1 MSVNINILDQII
13 ASKITEVERA
23 KKVHPIDE
31 LEKSPL
37 FSRCCFSLRTSL
49 TNSKTGIISEF
60 KRKSPSLG
68 WIRKDANVVEIASG
82 YNAAGA
88 SGISILTDEP
98 FFGGLPED
106 LITARELVSIPIL
119 RKDFIIDSYQLF
131 EAKAIGSD
139 VVLLIAA
146 ALTIDK
152 TKILAREAKKLG
164 LEVLLEIHNEMELVY
179 ANEYVDL
186 IGVNKRN
193 LKTFEQNI
201 NTSFNLAKL
210 IPEEFA
216 KISESGIS
224 NTETVKALRDVGYSG
239 FLMGENFMKQP
250 KPAETLQKFIND
262 LMHLK

>member
-1 MSVNINILDQII
+1 MSENINILDRII
-13 ASKITEVERA
+13 ASKISEVEHA
-23 KKVHPIDE
+23 KELHPIAG
-31 LEKSPL
+31 LENSPL
-37 FSRCCFSLRTSL
+37 FSRRCYSLRKSL
-49 TNSKTGIISEF
+49 INSDSGIISEF

-98 FFGGLPED
+98 FFGGLSED
-106 LITARELVSIPIL
+106 LITAREVVSIPIL
-119 RKDFIIDSYQLF
+119 RKDFIIDPYQLF
-131 EAKAIGSD
+131 EAKAIGAD

-152 TKILAREAKKLG
+152 TKALAHEARKLG
-164 LEVLLEIHNEMELVY
+164 LEVLLEIHNEEELVY

-186 IGVNKRN
+186 IGVNNRN

-201 NTSFNLAKL
+201 DTSFKLAKL
-210 IPEEFA
+210 IPEEFV
-216 KISESGIS
+216 KISESGLS
-224 NTETVKALRDVGYSG
+224 KTETVKALREVGYRG

-250 KPAETLQKFIND
+250 KPAETLQKFIAD
-262 LMHLK
+262 LTC